1 MKKIKVPVEFSVS
14 EYLKSIDWKSLR
26 EELKLSPEQ
35 FWGLKWLRQR
45 RAEKRAHFN
54 SFHQARIAEGYKH
67 REKKGEQRHIKELE
81 GRLDEII

>member
-14 EYLKSIDWKSLR
+14 EYLKGIDWKSLR

-45 RAEKRAHFN
+45 RAEKRARFN

-67 REKKGEQRHIKELE
+67 REKNGVHYYWKEVKK
-81 GRLDEII
+81 